1 MTDYFM
7 RYFRK
12 NNLHLLLLFILI
24 SNLSLSLANIENKIS
39 ISQIKLENNQ
49 EKIVIDLKQSSQ
61 LPPKII
67 ELLERGIPI
76 AFNLKIDLIKEE
88 KYWFDKVLNQ
98 NNFVY
103 QIKYFSLRKVF
114 EVIDINGNKK
124 IFEDEQEAISNL
136 LSDKEFIIKNYIHS
150 NNTKLKIWV
159 ELDKKRL
166 PKAIQADIFNKSWDV
181 GSNIIIFDMNK
192 L

>member
-7 RYFRK
+7 CYFRK
-12 NNLHLLLLFILI
+12 NNLHLLLFFTFI
-24 SNLSLSLANIENKIS
+24 SNLSLTFANINNQIS
-39 ISQIKLENNQ
+39 ISQIRLENNQ
-49 EKIVIDLKQSSQ
+49 ENILIDLKQSSQ

-67 ELLERGIPI
+67 ELLEKGIPI

-98 NNFVY
+98 NNFIY

-136 LSDKEFIIKNYIHS
+136 LSDKEIIIKKYSHLND
-150 NNTKLKIWV
+150 TKLKIWV
-159 ELDKKRL
+159 ELDKKKL
-166 PKAIQADIFNKSWDV
+166 PKAIQVDIFNKSWDV

>member
-7 RYFRK
+7 FYFRK
-12 NNLHLLLLFILI
+12 NNLHILLFFIFI
-24 SNLSLSLANIENKIS
+24 ANPSLTFPNINNQIS

-49 EKIVIDLKQSSQ
+49 ENIIIDLKQSSQ

-88 KYWFDKVLNQ
+88 KYWFDKVLSQ
-98 NNFVY
+98 NNFIY
-103 QIKYFSLRKVF
+103 EIKYYSLRKVF

-124 IFEDEQEAISNL
+124 IFEDEQEAINNL
-136 LSDKEFIIKNYIHS
+136 LSDKEIIIKKYS
-150 NNTKLKIWV
+150 YLNNTKLKIWV

-181 GSNIIIFDMNK
+181 GSNIIIFDMNE

>member
-7 RYFRK
+7 CYFRK
-12 NNLHLLLLFILI
+12 NNLHLLLFFTFI
-24 SNLSLSLANIENKIS
+24 SNLSLTFANINNQIS
-39 ISQIKLENNQ
+39 ISQIRLENNQ
-49 EKIVIDLKQSSQ
+49 ENILIDLKQSSQ

-98 NNFVY
+98 NNFIY

-136 LSDKEFIIKNYIHS
+136 LSDKEIIIKKYSHLND
-150 NNTKLKIWV
+150 TKLKIWV
-159 ELDKKRL
+159 ELDKKKL
-166 PKAIQADIFNKSWDV
+166 PKAIQVDIFNKSWDV

>member
-7 RYFRK
+7 YFFRK
-12 NNLHLLLLFILI
+12 NNLHLLLFFILI
-24 SNLSLSLANIENKIS
+24 SNLSLTFANIKNQIS

-49 EKIVIDLKQSSQ
+49 ENIVIDLQQSSQ

-88 KYWFDKVLNQ
+88 KYWFDKVIDQ

-124 IFEDEQEAISNL
+124 IFEDEQEAIKNL
-136 LSDKEFIIKNYIHS
+136 LSDKEIIIKKYS
-150 NNTKLKIWV
+150 QLNNTKLKIWV
-159 ELDKKRL
+159 ELDKKKL
-166 PKAIQADIFNKSWDV
+166 PKAIQADIFNKSWDA
-181 GSNIIIFDMNK
+181 GSNMIIFDMNK

>member
-7 RYFRK
+7 PFFRK
-12 NNLHLLLLFILI
+12 NNLNLFLFFSLI
-24 SNLSLSLANIENKIS
+24 TYLSLTFANIENIIEIK
-39 ISQIKLENNQ
+39 QIKLENNQ
-49 EKIVIDLKQSSQ
+49 ENIVINLEQSSQ
-61 LPPKII
+61 LSPKII

-76 AFNLKIDLIKEE
+76 AFNLKINLIKEK
-88 KYWFDKVLNQ
+88 KYWFDKVINQ
-98 NNFVY
+98 NNFLY
-103 QIKYFSLRKVF
+103 QIKYFSLRRVY

-124 IFEDEQEAISNL
+124 IFEDEQVAIKNL
-136 LSDKEFIIKNYIHS
+136 LRNKEIIIKKYRHQ

-166 PKAIQADIFNKSWDV
+166 PKAIQADIFNKSWNA
-181 GSNIIIFDMNK
+181 GSNIIIYDMNK

>member
-7 RYFRK
+7 YYFRK
-12 NNLHLLLLFILI
+12 NNLHLLLFFIFI
-24 SNLSLSLANIENKIS
+24 SNLSLTFANINNQIR

-49 EKIVIDLKQSSQ
+49 ENIVIDLKQSSQ

-76 AFNLKIDLIKEE
+76 AFNLKVDLIKEE
-88 KYWFDKVLNQ
+88 KYWFDKLLSQ

-103 QIKYFSLRKVF
+103 QIKYFSLRKIF

-124 IFEDEQEAISNL
+124 IFEDEQEAINNL
-136 LSDKEFIIKNYIHS
+136 LSDKEIIIKKYSHL

-181 GSNIIIFDMNK
+181 ASNIIIFDMNK

>member
-1 MTDYFM
+1 MCYL
-7 RYFRK
+7 RK
-12 NNLHLLLLFILI
+12 NNLHLLLFFILI
-24 SNLSLSLANIENKIS
+24 SNLSQIFASIDNKIS

-49 EKIVIDLKQSSQ
+49 ENIVIDLKQSSQ
-61 LPPKII
+61 LSPKII

-76 AFNLKIDLIKEE
+76 AFNLKIDLIKQE
-88 KYWFDKVLNQ
+88 KYWFDKVINH

-124 IFEDEQEAISNL
+124 IFEDEQEAIKNL
-136 LSDKEFIIKNYIHS
+136 LSDKEIIIKKNIQLH
-150 NNTKLKIWV
+150 NTKLKIWV

-181 GSNIIIFDMNK
+181 GSNVIIFDMNK

>member
-7 RYFRK
+7 CYLRK
-12 NNLHLLLLFILI
+12 NNLHLLLFFILI
-24 SNLSLSLANIENKIS
+24 FNLSHIFANIDNQIS

-49 EKIVIDLKQSSQ
+49 ENIVIDLKQSSK
-61 LPPKII
+61 LSPKII

-98 NNFVY
+98 NNFIY

-136 LSDKEFIIKNYIHS
+136 LSDKEIIIKKYSHLND
-150 NNTKLKIWV
+150 TKLKIWV
-159 ELDKKRL
+159 EMDKKKL
-166 PKAIQADIFNKSWDV
+166 PKAIQADIFNKSWDAR
-181 GSNIIIFDMNK
+181 SNIIIFDMNK

>member
-7 RYFRK
+7 CYSRK
-12 NNLHLLLLFILI
+12 NNLHLLLFFTFILYL
-24 SNLSLSLANIENKIS
+24 NLTFANINNQIS

-49 EKIVIDLKQSSQ
+49 ENIVIDLKQSSQ

-98 NNFVY
+98 NNFIY

-136 LSDKEFIIKNYIHS
+136 LSDKEIIIKKYSHLND
-150 NNTKLKIWV
+150 TKLKIWV
-159 ELDKKRL
+159 ELDKKKL

-181 GSNIIIFDMNK
+181 GSNIIIFDMNE

>member
-1 MTDYFM
+1 MPFY
-7 RYFRK
+7 RK
-12 NNLHLLLLFILI
+12 NNLNLFLFFSLI
-24 SNLSLSLANIENKIS
+24 TYLSLTFANIENTIEIK
-39 ISQIKLENNQ
+39 QIELEND
-49 EKIVIDLKQSSQ
+49 EDKIIINLEEISTLS
-61 LPPKII
+61 PKII

-76 AFNLKIDLIKEE
+76 AFNLKIELIKENTF
-88 KYWFDKVLNQ
+88 WFDKVINQ

-103 QIKYFSLRKVF
+103 QIKYFSLRKVY

-124 IFEDEQEAISNL
+124 IFEDEQVAIKNL
-136 LSDKEFIIKNYIHS
+136 LSNKEIIIKKYRHQ

-166 PKAIQADIFNKSWDV
+166 PKAIQADIFNKSWDAE
-181 GSNIIIFDMNK
+181 SNIIIYDMNK

>member
-7 RYFRK
+7 YYFRK
-12 NNLHLLLLFILI
+12 NNLHLLLFFIFI
-24 SNLSLSLANIENKIS
+24 SNLSLLFANINNQIS
-39 ISQIKLENNQ
+39 ISQIKLVNNQ
-49 EKIVIDLKQSSQ
+49 ENIVIDLKQSSQ

-124 IFEDEQEAISNL
+124 IFEDEQEAINNL
-136 LSDKEFIIKNYIHS
+136 LSDKEIIIKKYSHL

-166 PKAIQADIFNKSWDV
+166 PKAIQADIFNKSWDAE
-181 GSNIIIFDMNK
+181 SNMIFFDMNK

>member
-7 RYFRK
+7 YYLKK
-12 NNLHLLLLFILI
+12 NNLHLLLCFIFI
-24 SNLSLSLANIENKIS
+24 FNLSLTFANINNQIS

-49 EKIVIDLKQSSQ
+49 ENIIIDLQQSSQ
-61 LPPKII
+61 LSPKII

-88 KYWFDKVLNQ
+88 KYWFDKVIDQ

-136 LSDKEFIIKNYIHS
+136 LSDKEIIIKKYSHLND
-150 NNTKLKIWV
+150 TKLKIWV
-159 ELDKKRL
+159 ELDKKKL
-166 PKAIQADIFNKSWDV
+166 PKAIQVDIFNKSWDV

>member
-7 RYFRK
+7 YFFRK
-12 NNLHLLLLFILI
+12 NNLHLLLFFILI
-24 SNLSLSLANIENKIS
+24 SYLSLTFANIKNQIS

-49 EKIVIDLKQSSQ
+49 ENIVIDLQQSSQ

-88 KYWFDKVLNQ
+88 KYWFDKVIDQ

-124 IFEDEQEAISNL
+124 IFEDEQEAIKNL
-136 LSDKEFIIKNYIHS
+136 LSDKEIIIKKYSHL

-166 PKAIQADIFNKSWDV
+166 PKAIQADIFNKSWDA
-181 GSNIIIFDMNK
+181 GSNMIIFDMNK

>member
-1 MTDYFM
+1 MCYFK
-7 RYFRK
+7 K
-12 NNLHLLLLFILI
+12 NNLHLLLFFILI
-24 SNLSLSLANIENKIS
+24 FNLSKILANIENKIS

-49 EKIVIDLKQSSQ
+49 VNIVIDLKQSSQ
-61 LPPKII
+61 LSPKII

-88 KYWFDKVLNQ
+88 KYWFDEVINQ

-103 QIKYFSLRKVF
+103 QIKYFSLRRVF

-124 IFEDEQEAISNL
+124 IFEDEQEAIKNL
-136 LSDKEFIIKNYIHS
+136 LSDKEIIIKKYIHP
-150 NNTKLKIWV
+150 NNTKLKIWI

-166 PKAIQADIFNKSWDV
+166 PKAIQADIFNKSWDAR
-181 GSNIIIFDMNK
+181 SNIIIFDMNK

>member
-1 MTDYFM
+1 MH
-7 RYFRK
+7 YFRK
-12 NNLHLLLLFILI
+12 NNLRLLLFFIFI
-24 SNLSLSLANIENKIS
+24 SNLSITFANINNQIS
-39 ISQIKLENNQ
+39 ISQIKLVNNQ
-49 EKIVIDLKQSSQ
+49 ENIVIDLKQSSQ

-98 NNFVY
+98 NNFIY

-124 IFEDEQEAISNL
+124 FFEDEQEAISNL
-136 LSDKEFIIKNYIHS
+136 LSDKKIIIKNYIHT
-150 NNTKLKIWV
+150 NNTKLKMWV
-159 ELDKKRL
+159 ELDKKKL

-181 GSNIIIFDMNK
+181 GSNIIIIDMNK